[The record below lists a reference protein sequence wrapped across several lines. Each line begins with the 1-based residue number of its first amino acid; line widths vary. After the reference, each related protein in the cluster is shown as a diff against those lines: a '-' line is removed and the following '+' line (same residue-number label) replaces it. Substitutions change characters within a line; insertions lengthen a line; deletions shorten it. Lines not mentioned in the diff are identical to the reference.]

1 MLMMYKGKI
10 TIHAVLLA
18 VVLMLVAGFLCSC
31 CGCGQSSKDLS
42 RPGEDLKVLVVTG
55 GHDFEHEPFIS
66 LFEGYED
73 IEYVEAQLKDDSEIF
88 EDITGWD
95 YDVIVFFNMTQKI
108 SPKRQENFKKLVKE
122 GVGVVALHHCMGSYQ
137 EWPEYIKIIGGRYN
151 LKASEQGGVKH
162 EASTYKHDADFTV
175 RIEDTKH
182 PITRGLSD
190 FEVHDETYK
199 KCSFDKDN
207 HLLLTTSHP
216 DSDTEIGWVRRYG
229 GGKVCFIMV
238 GHGPSV
244 YGHPTYRQ
252 LVARAIRWSAN

>member
-1 MLMMYKGKI
+1 MKYKGKI
-10 TIHAVLLA
+10 TIHTVILA
-18 VVLMLVAGFLCSC
+18 AVLMLVTGFLYSC
-31 CGCGQSSKDLS
+31 CECHRSAKDLS
-42 RPGEDLKVLVVTG
+42 KPGEKLKVLVVTG
-55 GHDFEHEPFIS
+55 GHAFEHEPFFT
-66 LFEGYED
+66 LFKGYDD

-108 SPKRQENFKKLVKE
+108 SPKRQENFKKLVKD
-122 GVGVVALHHCMGSYQ
+122 GVGVVALHHCMGSFQ

-151 LKASEQGGVKH
+151 LQASEQGGVKR
-162 EASTYKHDADFTV
+162 EASTYDHDKDFTV
-175 RIEDTKH
+175 HIEDSRH

-199 KCSFDKDN
+199 KCSFEKDN
-207 HLLLTTSHP
+207 HLLLTTNHP
-216 DSDTEIGWVRRYG
+216 ESDTEIGWVRKYG
-229 GGKVCFIMV
+229 KGRVCLIMV

-244 YGHPTYRQ
+244 YANPTYRQ